1 MGNTILLADKSIT
14 IQKIVELTFA
24 DEDYVIRCVNDGH
37 TALEMI
43 PQIQPDIVL
52 ADIGLPGVSGYDLC
66 TSLRTDPSFAS
77 FSKIPIIL
85 LAGIYETMDEDR
97 AKQVE
102 ERVKSVG
109 ANDYLSKPFDS
120 QLLTEKVK
128 GFLAGTPARSVDD
141 TSPGDFATN
150 VGIFTESYSTSL
162 EKTESF
168 SKEEFEPPPDDTEK
182 TMMIERPSFSGSMFA
197 DKSPFEAES
206 PAEDGIG
213 SNTVKLSVSDLDA
226 ARAAYS
232 RTGRDESAP
241 SLNPDDSHPFGV
253 ESTLSMQVSSVDL
266 VGPTETMPG
275 NDEPFGVFEES
286 TARWRLS
293 PLAEEENPFGVPEQE
308 ATVPASPEPVQEEK
322 VESNVASEP
331 VMTFEVEQVE
341 AEFETA
347 TFQRDTLIERP
358 TFNSEPLVPE
368 PVTIPIDSPA
378 VETLVGD
385 SLRDERSMLED
396 TWPGTR
402 RIPITEEVDL
412 PADTV
417 VEKVVEEMAVNDAS
431 QMSMPEAMEEFDNK
445 TQEAIDVPVEFDAE
459 SGNRSEALEEVVRP
473 VVSSAI
479 QGEISDELIDRIVEK
494 VMARLSEKVIS
505 EIVWQVVPDLAE
517 KMIRRE
523 LEKIQAGEE

>member
-24 DEDYVIRCVNDGH
+24 DEDYVIRSVNDGH

-77 FSKIPIIL
+77 FSKTPVIL

-128 GFLAGTPARSVDD
+128 GLLAGAQARSVDD

-150 VGIFTESYSTSL
+150 VGIFTESNSSST

-168 SKEEFEPPPDDTEK
+168 SKEELEPPPDDTEK

-197 DKSPFEAES
+197 DKSPFEEERS
-206 PAEDGIG
+206 GEDGLG
-213 SNTVKLSVSDLDA
+213 ANTVKLSVSDLDA
-226 ARAAYS
+226 ARNAYS
-232 RTGRDESAP
+232 RIGRDEPAA

-266 VGPTETMPG
+266 AAPTEIMPG

-293 PLAEEENPFGVPEQE
+293 PLAEEENPFGLPEQE
-308 ATVPASPEPVQEEK
+308 VIPPAPPEAVQEEK
-322 VESNVASEP
+322 IETPATPEP
-331 VMTFEVEQVE
+331 VMTFEVEKE
-341 AEFETA
+341 EPEFETA
-347 TFQRDTLIERP
+347 TFQQDTVIEGLSYDSEPLIPEETTVPKDSPVVETLIEES
-358 TFNSEPLVPE
+358 T
-368 PVTIPIDSPA
+368 
-378 VETLVGD
+378 
-385 SLRDERSMLED
+385 DEGSMLED

-402 RIPITEEVDL
+402 KIPITEEVKL
-412 PADTV
+412 SADTLI
-417 VEKVVEEMAVNDAS
+417 EEAEEMASDTS

-445 TQEAIDVPVEFDAE
+445 PQEAIDVPVEFDAE
-459 SGNRSEALEEVVRP
+459 SSNQSEALEEAVRP

-479 QGEISDELIDRIVEK
+479 PGEISDELIDRIVEK

-505 EIVWQVVPDLAE
+505 EIAWQVVPDLAE